1 MGLRGLLR
9 SKFFFILFLGFGKS
23 GLLMGLVLRFKA
35 MEKAGT
41 DTVAEVVED
50 KPGE

>member
-1 MGLRGLLR
+1 VSEGNLLLTCGLC
-9 SKFFFILFLGFGKS
+9 
-23 GLLMGLVLRFKA
+23 RFKA